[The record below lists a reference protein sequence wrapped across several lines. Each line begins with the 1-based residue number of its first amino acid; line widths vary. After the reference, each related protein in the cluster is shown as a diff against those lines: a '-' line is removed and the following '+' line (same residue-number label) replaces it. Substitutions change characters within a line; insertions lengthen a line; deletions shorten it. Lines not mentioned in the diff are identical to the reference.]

1 MQVSLTHCTGIIDG
15 NYVYVAVK
23 STEGKTFQ
31 VANMNTPELVE
42 LMNMYNRSC
51 SHIDFEHL
59 QGPLGTLTLSSAV
72 KIPGNS
78 RQSVV

>member
-1 MQVSLTHCTGIIDG
+1 VYAFSVKFNAGIIDG
-15 NYVYVAVK
+15 NYIYVAVK
-23 STEGKTFQ
+23 STEGETFQ

-59 QGPLGTLTLSSAV
+59 QGPLGTLTVSSTV
-72 KIPGNS
+72 G
-78 RQSVV
+78 QD